1 MTRLGGNQV
10 WRWLNTSSL
19 GLSLI
24 WPPTAPTSSSRSLLP
39 RLYKLDLHV
48 VQVTWNG
55 PHQFCRSQTLHPG
68 MRNELVG
75 VRWVL
80 SHLHSRYLGPI
91 TGSAR
96 QVYSI
101 TWHDCVKQTLE
112 VLSVARKQNMATIS
126 KNFLDVDDAYPFD
139 RKPRS
144 HSSGHVDRIEEQ
156 ERLERRD
163 RDRRM
168 REYHD
173 STRKIP
179 ALHHRTRSD
188 HLEIP
193 IYETNQ
199 RLRSNGGNDQ
209 QLKESPQSPQS
220 PRNYRVEEFKPSPQ
234 LYDYDLDPETPLSSQ
249 LQRPLRGRTSRPD
262 KAKAK
267 VPPIIIQ
274 RTSTLPTDATS
285 PSLKKSPGASPHS
298 PTAQPVLQVQYAKLQ
313 HILTQT
319 SDSCEKYLD
328 VEPANPQDL
337 TFTKI
342 RETVEGFAEDLHIWS
357 HVANLDG
364 LARIDRNLRHLVDAA
379 SDVLDRLLDRATE
392 LCETCTNAKPK
403 DLKMPNLNDGGGN
416 DDVELYDDGDDDR

>member
-1 MTRLGGNQV
+1 M
-10 WRWLNTSSL
+10 
-19 GLSLI
+19 
-24 WPPTAPTSSSRSLLP
+24 
-39 RLYKLDLHV
+39 
-48 VQVTWNG
+48 
-55 PHQFCRSQTLHPG
+55 
-68 MRNELVG
+68 
-75 VRWVL
+75 
-80 SHLHSRYLGPI
+80 
-91 TGSAR
+91 
-96 QVYSI
+96 
-101 TWHDCVKQTLE
+101 
-112 VLSVARKQNMATIS
+112 QNMATIS
-126 KNFLDVDDAYPFD
+126 KNFLEVDAYPSD

-168 REYHD
+168 KEYHD
-173 STRKIP
+173 STRKTP
-179 ALHHRTRSD
+179 TAHHRTRSD

-199 RLRSNGGNDQ
+199 RLRSGGINDQ
-209 QLKESPQSPQS
+209 QLKEPPQSPQS
-220 PRNYRVEEFKPSPQ
+220 PRNYRVEEFKPSSQ
-234 LYDYDLDPETPLSSQ
+234 LYDYDLDPETPQSSQ
-249 LQRPLRGRTSRPD
+249 LQRPLRGRTSRSD

-267 VPPIIIQ
+267 VPPIIVQ

-285 PSLKKSPGASPHS
+285 PTLRKSPSASPHS
-298 PTAQPVLQVQYAKLQ
+298 PTAQPLLQVQYAKLQ
-313 HILTQT
+313 YILTQT

-364 LARIDRNLRHLVDAA
+364 LARIDRNLRHLVDTA

-392 LCETCTNAKPK
+392 LRETCTNAKPK
-403 DLKMPNLNDGGGN
+403 DLKMPILDDGG
-416 DDVELYDDGDDDR
+416 DDDDDDDDGDDDR